1 MNPLQRLLRGWLD
14 VDEQKHDGRKT
25 ARNLAALTD
34 QLATLQ
40 GLIHHQTDVTL
51 TALRHAGW
59 QSEDDVAQTQAIQRA
74 LTIARGDGDV
84 IVGPWTGEVGFELLY
99 WIPFLNWLV
108 EQGLDPSRLVVVSRG
123 GAAPWYRHLTTR
135 YVDVL
140 DLLTPEE
147 FRERTAEGK
156 RKQYSPSRDLDRELL
171 DRIREDHGLRHA
183 KHIHPAAMF
192 RLFLNLFRERASL
205 DVVDAFTSFRFLA
218 PVEEAEADIRA
229 LPSDYIVAKFY
240 FSKPFPDTPENHAF
254 VRDLLQRVSARV
266 PVVLL
271 STSVRLDDHHD
282 FAATAASGI
291 HIVDAHRE
299 PQKNLDRQTRIIAG
313 ARGFLGTYGGFSY
326 LAPFYGVR
334 SVSFF
339 SRRTM
344 FKPHHLELA
353 DRVFDRLLPG
363 GFLAMERHA
372 IDLVMPAV
380 EQWTRRAGSGQDALA
395 GSGKTPENPSGRPD
409 IRPGQAL
416 A

>member
-1 MNPLQRLLRGWLD
+1 MNQLRRLLRGWLD
-14 VDEQKHDGRKT
+14 VDEQNRGVRKT
-25 ARNLAALTD
+25 ARSLASLTE

-51 TALRHAGW
+51 AALRHAGW
-59 QSEDDVAQTQAIQRA
+59 QSDDDVAQTQAIQRA
-74 LTIARGDGDV
+74 LAIASGDGDV

-108 EQGLDPSRLVVVSRG
+108 EQGLDPARLVVVSRG

-135 YVDVL
+135 YIDVL
-140 DLLTPEE
+140 DLLTPDE
-147 FRERTAEGK
+147 FRERTSEGK

-171 DRIREDHGLRHA
+171 DRVREQHRLRHA

-205 DVVDAFTSFRFLA
+205 DVVDAFTSYRFLA
-218 PVEEAEADIRA
+218 PLDGAGAGTA
-229 LPSDYIVAKFY
+229 TLPPDYVVAKFY

-282 FAATAASGI
+282 FAAAAASGI
-291 HIVDAHRE
+291 HVVDAHRE
-299 PQKNLDRQTRIIAG
+299 PQRNLELQTRIIAG

-339 SRRTM
+339 SRRSM

-380 EQWTRRAGSGQDALA
+380 EGWSSPRPARPAGASA
-395 GSGKTPENPSGRPD
+395 GPSD
-409 IRPGQAL
+409 VHPGQAI